1 MKPQTF
7 KIPFGDTDLVVETGR
22 MAQLATGA
30 LTATWGGTVVLA
42 TAVVAENPREGIDYF
57 PLLVDYEER
66 FYAAG
71 KISGSRFIKRE
82 NRPSEAAIL
91 AARLIDR
98 PLRPLFP
105 KTFRNDIQ
113 VVITVLSYDKEHDP
127 ALLGIFAA
135 SAAVMLT
142 HAPFDGPVAGARVGL
157 IEDKLVANPTQS
169 QLEQSKLDLVVAVA
183 NDKVMMMEAGA
194 IEVDEKTVLEAIT
207 LAKKAAAPLIELQK
221 KMSEEVTRVT
231 APEADYSLHGEISK
245 IVSSKQLIEA
255 LTNMDKAERQQHL
268 ARFEREIVE
277 QLEGSYKVLDLK
289 TAFGRIVEEQVR
301 KLILEKKIRP
311 DGRKLDEIR
320 PIDIDVAVLPR
331 THGSALFT
339 RGQTQ
344 SLSIVTLGA
353 PGEEQFIDT
362 MEEETTK
369 RYMHHYNFPPY
380 STGEVKPMRGASRRE
395 IGHGALAERAL
406 IPMLPTKED
415 FPYTIRMVSEI
426 LTSNGSSSMAA
437 TCGCTL
443 ALMDAGVPI
452 KKPVAGIAIGLVTS
466 EKDKS
471 FELLTDIQGL
481 EDFGGD
487 MDFKVTGTQDGIT
500 AIQLDIKI
508 DGLTDEIVE
517 GALKR
522 AKDGRMIVLEK
533 IKAVLPAP
541 RKELSEYAPR
551 IYTLKINPEKIG
563 EVIGPGGKMI
573 RGIIEACGGPEVIS
587 IDIED
592 DGTVM
597 VSSTDKVAAD
607 KAIAEIESITKDI
620 EVGEIFTAPVI
631 DIVRSRQTGQDV
643 GAVVQLTPKK
653 DGMIHI
659 SELADHRVAKV
670 ADEVKVGDVVTVKVI
685 GVDPIKGRISLSKKQ
700 AVQK

>member
-1 MKPQTF
+1 MKTQQF
-7 KIPFGDTDLVVETGR
+7 KIPFGDTELIIETGK

-42 TAVVAENPREGIDYF
+42 TAVVADEPREGIDFF

-105 KTFRNDIQ
+105 KNFRNDVQ

-127 ALLGIFAA
+127 AILGIIAA
-135 SAAVMLT
+135 STAVMLT
-142 HAPFDGPVAGARVGL
+142 HAPFNGPVAAARIGLVG
-157 IEDKLVANPTQS
+157 DKMVVNPTQS
-169 QLEQSKLDLVVAVA
+169 QLEKSKLDLVVAVA
-183 NDKVMMMEAGA
+183 GDKVMMIEAGA
-194 IEVDEKTVLEAIT
+194 NEVDEKTVLEAIA
-207 LAKKAAAPLIELQK
+207 LAKKTAKPLIDLQQ
-221 KMSEEVTRVT
+221 KMAKEVSRLSV
-231 APEADYSLHGEISK
+231 PESDQAIHGEISK
-245 IVSSKQLIEA
+245 IVSPKELVQA
-255 LTNMDKAERQQHL
+255 LMKMDKAEREQHL
-268 ARFEREIVE
+268 ARFERTIYE
-277 QLEGSYKVLDLK
+277 QLEGSYKLLDLK
-289 TAFGRIVEEQVR
+289 TAFGQLVEKHVR
-301 KLILEKKIRP
+301 KLILEKNIRP

-320 PIDIDVAVLPR
+320 PISIEVEVLPR
-331 THGSALFT
+331 THGSALFS

-344 SLSIVTLGA
+344 CLTIVTLGA

-380 STGEVKPMRGASRRE
+380 STGEIKPMRGASRRE

-406 IPMLPTKED
+406 LPVTPPKEQ
-415 FPYTIRMVSEI
+415 FPYTIRLVSEV

-437 TCGCTL
+437 TCGSTL

-452 KKPVAGIAIGLVTS
+452 TKPVAGIAIGLVN
-466 EKDKS
+466 EGKKIQ
-471 FELLTDIQGL
+471 LLTDIQGI

-487 MDFKVTGTQDGIT
+487 MDFKVAGTKDGIT

-508 DGLTDEIVE
+508 DGLSDEILATAFE
-517 GALKR
+517 R
-522 AKDGRMIVLEK
+522 AKKARLDVLAQMAK
-533 IKAVLPAP
+533 ILPAP
-541 RKELSEYAPR
+541 RKELSPYAPR
-551 IYTLKINPEKIG
+551 IYTIKINPEKIG
-563 EVIGPGGKMI
+563 EVIGPGGKVI
-573 RGIIEACGGPEVIS
+573 RKIIEDAGGPDVIS

-592 DGTVM
+592 DGTVL
-597 VSSTDKVAAD
+597 VSSVEKEAAD
-607 KAIAEIESITKDI
+607 KAIAEIETIVREI
-620 EVGEIFTAPVI
+620 EVGEVFTAPVV

-659 SELADHRVAKV
+659 SELEDRRVEKV
-670 ADEVKVGDVVTVKVI
+670 SDVVKPGDVVTVKVI
-685 GVDPIKGRISLSKKQ
+685 GIDPVKGRISLSKKQ
-700 AVQK
+700 AGNH